1 MKISKRML
9 AVFLAVVLAVSM
21 GVMSFAVNAA
31 DDDVILNGDEGTGE
45 SSLINDFS
53 SYNGVADYNYLG
65 FATLKDTDLAT
76 YKYLQ
81 MTYTG
86 DITFLRFEFEKV
98 ANPPLRPPVK
108 SAATWFN
115 GLKDENEEYIQPKHF
130 VTADGSAIALTVTE
144 PTTIVIDLAASGIDL
159 TKGYNGLHMHYGDG
173 DKVVSSGG
181 FEITDARLKKN
192 AVDPTTDPSAPSSTE
207 APTAA
212 PTEAPTAA
220 PTEAPTAA
228 PTEAPTEAPVVDF
241 IMLNGDEKGL
251 SSMMEDFSDYI
262 GTGYQYLGFVTLKD
276 ADLTAYRYL
285 QMTYTGDIYSLR
297 MEFEN
302 VESGDKSAA
311 TWFNGLKDD
320 EDKYIQP
327 VHFVTTDGSEIPLNT
342 TEPVTIVID
351 LAASGIDLTAGYD
364 GIHMHYWDSE
374 IESAG
379 FAITS
384 ALLTKSAEIIDP
396 NQQPTTETPTEETT
410 ATEPTTATTDK
421 DGSNP
426 QTGVAP
432 VLPIAIALAASAGVI
447 VLTAKKRK

>member
-9 AVFLAVVLAVSM
+9 AVFLAMVLAVSM

-45 SSLINDFS
+45 SSMIKDFS
-53 SYNGVADYNYLG
+53 SYDGVTGYNYLG

-86 DITFLRFEFEKV
+86 DLTFLRFEFEKV
-98 ANPPLRPPVK
+98 GQKPPVK

-115 GLKDENEEYIQPKHF
+115 GLKDGDNYIQPKHF

-159 TKGYNGLHMHYGDG
+159 AKGYDGLHMHYGD
-173 DKVVSSGG
+173 DAIPSGG

-192 AVDPTTDPSAPSSTE
+192 AIDPATDPSAPAPTE

-251 SSMMEDFSDYI
+251 SSMMEDFSAYI

-285 QMTYTGDIYSLR
+285 QLTYTGDIYSLR

-302 VESGDKSAA
+302 TKAGGKSAA
-311 TWFNGLKDD
+311 TWFNGLKDE

-351 LAASGIDLTAGYD
+351 LAASGIDLTKGFD
-364 GIHMHYWDSE
+364 GIHMHYWDPE
-374 IESAG
+374 VESNG

-396 NQQPTTETPTEETT
+396 SQQPATEPTTAETT
-410 ATEPTTATTDK
+410 AAEPTTATTDK

-426 QTGVAP
+426 KTGVAP